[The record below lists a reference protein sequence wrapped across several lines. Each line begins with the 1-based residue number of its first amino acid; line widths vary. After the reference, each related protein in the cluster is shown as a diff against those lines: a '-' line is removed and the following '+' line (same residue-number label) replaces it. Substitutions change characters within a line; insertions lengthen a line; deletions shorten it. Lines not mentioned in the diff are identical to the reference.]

1 MKEKE
6 YPNYCNRGI
15 NSLIFTQKLTDKNK
29 EYVLTQFI
37 IFMWQCTHP
46 KIKGV
51 EFRVVTC

>member
-6 YPNYCNRGI
+6 YPNYST
-15 NSLIFTQKLTDKNK
+15 NSLIFTQNLTDKNK
-29 EYVLTQFI
+29 VYVLTQFI